1 MWRGWVTSPPR
12 KLFFVPKMISLG
24 AFFAA
29 FRKQGQSIEALGHRF
44 MVQSQN
50 AALKN
55 RGKIIFFKFM
65 VKPKGGNCTI
75 TPLNTSLLLSSPVQI
90 SSDFNY
96 PALPD

>member
-1 MWRGWVTSPPR
+1 
-12 KLFFVPKMISLG
+12 MISLG

-55 RGKIIFFKFM
+55 RGKIIF
-65 VKPKGGNCTI
+65 
-75 TPLNTSLLLSSPVQI
+75 LNLWSNQRGAIAPSPH
-90 SSDFNY
+90 
-96 PALPD
+96 